1 MSAKRFLALQSV
13 FYAFANG
20 IEALVPF
27 LLAPILTRSLEPA
40 EYGLWVLFV
49 TYSTFLRPIIG
60 LTSQDAIRMR
70 FYDFDQEQLD
80 QYTHTIFY
88 IMMVTVCLGTIGVF
102 LFVDELAYISK
113 FPAHWLVTI
122 VIAAF
127 LFEAFYTVLALHQFH
142 ERRASFMYTQIA

>member
-1 MSAKRFLALQSV
+1 MSAKRLIALQSV
-13 FYAFANG
+13 FYGFANG

-27 LLAPILTRSLEPA
+27 LLAPILTRSLDPT

-80 QYTHTIFY
+80 KYTHTIFY
-88 IMMVTVCLGTIGVF
+88 IMMVTVCVGTIITI
-102 LFVDELAYISK
+102 LFADILTVISK
-113 FPAHWLVTI
+113 FPAPWLVTI
-122 VIAAF
+122 VIAEF
-127 LFEAFYTVLALHQFH
+127 LFAVFYSSMKSG
-142 ERRASFMYTQIA
+142 RSSFILRSRKLFSV

>member
-1 MSAKRFLALQSV
+1 MSAGWFENKPDFHTFELACCLIWKTRNETFDLSAKRLIALQSV
-13 FYAFANG
+13 FYGFANG

-27 LLAPILTRSLEPA
+27 LLAPILTRSLDPT

-80 QYTHTIFY
+80 Q
-88 IMMVTVCLGTIGVF
+88 VPVQPV
-102 LFVDELAYISK
+102 
-113 FPAHWLVTI
+113 
-122 VIAAF
+122 
-127 LFEAFYTVLALHQFH
+127 
-142 ERRASFMYTQIA
+142 